1 MKSYQAIPNIK
12 LQKKQYRI
20 QKDKTSISVEKEIDV
35 LVSRLYE
42 LTYEEVKMIEK
53 DFWLSEIDFM
63 NIKL

>member
-1 MKSYQAIPNIK
+1 
-12 LQKKQYRI
+12 
-20 QKDKTSISVEKEIDV
+20 
-35 LVSRLYE
+35 VSRLYE